1 MEPSLIEGARNA
13 VVVCLRIQPHEKVT
27 LITDQASIE
36 IAAALAAELDTV
48 GAPYRSWILE
58 EAAPRPLADMPG
70 PVLDDLETSQVS
82 IFAAQAQAN

>member
-48 GAPYRSWILE
+48 GAPYRSCIL
-58 EAAPRPLADMPG
+58 
-70 PVLDDLETSQVS
+70 
-82 IFAAQAQAN
+82 